1 TTNYDPLI
9 PDKKKSTTQ
18 YDPNNRHTTTT
29 SYGPTTGE
37 PDVTINYNAD
47 GTVKEIFLYKDGKMV
62 KSPRSPD
69 LKK

>member
-1 TTNYDPLI
+1 MTLMV
-9 PDKKKSTTQ
+9 KKKALPCT
-18 YDPNNRHTTTT
+18 DPKNRHTTTT
-29 SYGPTTGE
+29 TFDPTSHK

-47 GTVKEIFLYKDGKMV
+47 GTEKEIFLYKDGKMV